1 MNILSLA
8 CMEGDIN
15 IVKYLVSL
23 GKFDIEKA
31 EIFFIFNSSYNFIQI
46 QFKYYFYRI
55 FINGISLYIFK

>member
-15 IVKYLVSL
+15 IVKYLISL

-31 EIFFIFNSSYNFIQI
+31 EIFFIFNSSYNFYTNTI
-46 QFKYYFYRI
+46 
-55 FINGISLYIFK
+55 